1 MSKMPVEGSS
11 ASAPGGRGLILAG
24 TASRTGKT
32 TVTLAALR
40 AMRRRGLSVASG
52 KVGPDYIDP
61 DFHRAATGG
70 FCTNLDTYAMGPGT
84 IQRLLSRLSSS
95 GDYTLIEGVMGLFD
109 GSASGEGSTADL
121 AEHTRLPVALVV
133 DVSGQSVSVAAVVKG
148 FRNFRPGVKV
158 EAVILNQVASARHE
172 EMCRAALGGIGCPV
186 VSALPRNPDLSKKHR
201 HLGLEQAEEIPR
213 LEELIERAA
222 DWFEAHTDWDLFLS
236 LFDSIRVDEKASPGW
251 GAPPLGSHIAVASD
265 VAFRFF
271 YSHWAAAWEEC
282 GAQISFFS
290 PLADE
295 APRPE
300 ADAVFLPGGYPELHA
315 EKISRSGNFLSGLRE
330 AARRQVPVYGECG
343 GYMVLG
349 ESLRDEAGRVHPMAG
364 LLPIRTTISPPERR
378 LGYRELNLLRDAL
391 GEKAGARFRAHEFH
405 YASIEEVQ
413 GYSDTLTPLFEAAG
427 AQGESLGPAG
437 HMKGSVAGSFIHL
450 IDRA

>member
-1 MSKMPVEGSS
+1 MPVDGAP
-11 ASAPGGRGLILAG
+11 ASIGGGRGLILAG
-24 TASRTGKT
+24 VASGTGKT

-40 AMRRRGLSVASG
+40 AMRRRGLSVSSG

-70 FCTNLDTYAMGPGT
+70 FCANLDTYAMGPGT
-84 IQRLLSRLSSS
+84 LHRLLSRLSKS
-95 GDYTLIEGVMGLFD
+95 GDYILIEGVMGLFD
-109 GSASGEGSTADL
+109 GAASGKGSTADL
-121 AEHTRLPVALVV
+121 AEYTGLPVALVV
-133 DVSGQSVSVAAVVKG
+133 DVSGQSASVSAGVKG
-148 FRNFRPGVKV
+148 FRDFRPGAKV
-158 EAVILNQVASARHE
+158 EAVILNRVASDRHE
-172 EMCRAALGGIGCPV
+172 EMCRSALDEIGCPV
-186 VSALPRNPDLSKKHR
+186 VSALPRNPDLAKKHR

-222 DWFEAHTDWDLFLS
+222 EWFEAHTDWDLFLS
-236 LFDSIRVDEKASPGW
+236 LFDFIRAGEKDEPVRGPA
-251 GAPPLGSHIAVASD
+251 PLGAHIAVASD

-271 YSHWAAAWEEC
+271 YSHLAVAWEER
-282 GAQISFFS
+282 GARVSFFS
-290 PLADE
+290 PLGDE
-295 APRPE
+295 APHPA

-315 EKISRSGNFLSGLRE
+315 GEISRRENFLNGLRQ
-330 AARRQVPVYGECG
+330 AARRSIPVYGECG

-364 LLPIRTTISPPERR
+364 LLPLRTTISPPERR
-378 LGYRELNLLRDAL
+378 LGYRELNLLQDAL

-405 YASIEEVQ
+405 YASIEEAEA
-413 GYSDTLTPLFEAAG
+413 YSKSLKPLFEAED
-427 AQGESLGPAG
+427 AQGESLGLAG